1 MPVGASNSLWA
12 SHGSRFTDEN
22 SLVKRIFVWRLD
34 GGILTRLNIAIEQ
47 QVENSILTDD
57 VLAGI
62 SITDALSEM

>member
-12 SHGSRFTDEN
+12 SHCSRFTDEN